1 MKRMI
6 SLLYGFVY
14 DGQIKEHELF
24 GDIMA
29 EDTANSF
36 LNDFAQTKQGNDT
49 IFSCWARYQEAIAQ
63 GHDAVNGTI
72 GALLENDGSLAIN
85 QTVDK
90 FVRNSPPIEIAA
102 YAPLKGLPDFLD
114 LAVTLALG
122 DAREELENIGVY
134 HTATASPGGSGA
146 LFLAAAN
153 YADRGSKV
161 LLRDRHWG
169 PYDGFLAGCGLEIA
183 TYPLLGA
190 SSGLD
195 LPALEAGLGNLAQSQ
210 SKVMSWLNDPA
221 HNPTGLSLTSEERMS
236 VLRAFSKAAME
247 HEDVGFTLLIDA
259 AYHVYAREPHGWA
272 ETLTD
277 ALHDGMEWPANL
289 LLTFAISLSKSHTV
303 YGLRGGALVSIHPDN
318 SVVERITTVMGVTGR
333 QTWSASSRLAQ
344 YSIAKIHSDSESG
357 AAWSDEKVRMTEIL
371 KQRRDL
377 FIATCQK
384 LKVPINPTHDG
395 FFAWLEHEDP
405 TGIVDSCAL
414 EQVYLV
420 PLNGGVRIGLCA
432 IPTDKI
438 ERVAVSLSNALKE

>member
-1 MKRMI
+1 
-6 SLLYGFVY
+6 
-14 DGQIKEHELF
+14 
-24 GDIMA
+24 MA
-29 EDTANSF
+29 GDTANSF
-36 LNDFAQTKQGNDT
+36 LNDFARTKQGNDT
-49 IFSCWARYQEAIAQ
+49 IFSCWARYQQAVAE

-90 FVRNSPPIEIAA
+90 FVRSSPPIEIAA
-102 YAPLKGLPDFLD
+102 YAPLKGLPEFLD

-122 DAREELENIGVY
+122 DARGELESIGVH

-169 PYDGFLAGCGLEIA
+169 PYDGFLAGCGLGIA
-183 TYPLLGA
+183 TYPLLNEA
-190 SSGLD
+190 QCLD
-195 LPALEAGLGNLAQSQ
+195 LPGLKDSLTNLAKSQ

-221 HNPTGLSLTSEERMS
+221 HNPTGLSLTESERMG
-236 VLRAFSKAAME
+236 VLRAFANVAME
-247 HEDVGFTLLIDA
+247 YEDVGFTLLIDA
-259 AYHVYAREPHGWA
+259 AYHVYAKEPHGWA

-303 YGLRGGALVSIHPDN
+303 YGLRGGALVSIHPDE

-344 YSIAKIHSDSESG
+344 YSIAKIHSNSESG
-357 AAWSDEKVRMTEIL
+357 AAWSDEKLRLTKIL
-371 KQRRDL
+371 QERRDL
-377 FIATCQK
+377 FIATCEK
-384 LKVPINPTHDG
+384 LEVPINPTHDG
-395 FFAWLEHEDP
+395 FFAWLEHDNP
-405 TGIVDSCAL
+405 AKIVESCAQ

-420 PLNGGVRIGLCA
+420 PLNGGIRIGLCA

-438 ERVAVSLSNALKE
+438 ERVAISLSNALKE

>member
-6 SLLYGFVY
+6 SLLHGFVF

-85 QTVDK
+85 QTVDT

-122 DAREELENIGVY
+122 DAREELENIGVH

-195 LPALEAGLGNLAQSQ
+195 L
-210 SKVMSWLNDPA
+210 
-221 HNPTGLSLTSEERMS
+221 SL
-236 VLRAFSKAAME
+236 
-247 HEDVGFTLLIDA
+247 
-259 AYHVYAREPHGWA
+259 
-272 ETLTD
+272 
-277 ALHDGMEWPANL
+277 
-289 LLTFAISLSKSHTV
+289 
-303 YGLRGGALVSIHPDN
+303 IH
-318 SVVERITTVMGVTGR
+318 I
-333 QTWSASSRLAQ
+333 
-344 YSIAKIHSDSESG
+344 
-357 AAWSDEKVRMTEIL
+357 
-371 KQRRDL
+371 
-377 FIATCQK
+377 
-384 LKVPINPTHDG
+384 
-395 FFAWLEHEDP
+395 
-405 TGIVDSCAL
+405 
-414 EQVYLV
+414 
-420 PLNGGVRIGLCA
+420 
-432 IPTDKI
+432 
-438 ERVAVSLSNALKE
+438 

>member
-1 MKRMI
+1 
-6 SLLYGFVY
+6 
-14 DGQIKEHELF
+14 
-24 GDIMA
+24 MA
-29 EDTANSF
+29 GDTASSF

-49 IFSCWARYQEAIAQ
+49 IFSCWARYQEAVAQ

-85 QTVDK
+85 KTVDK
-90 FVRNSPPIEIAA
+90 FVRSSPPIEIAA
-102 YAPLKGLPDFLD
+102 YAPLKGLPEFLD

-122 DAREELENIGVY
+122 DARQELESIGVH

-183 TYPLLGA
+183 TYPLLSQ

-195 LPALEAGLGNLAQSQ
+195 LDSLRFNLSKLARTQ

-221 HNPTGLSLTSEERMS
+221 HNPTGLSLTPDERMS
-236 VLRAFSKAAME
+236 VLRAFSEAAMDN
-247 HEDVGFTLLIDA
+247 EDVGFTLLIDA
-259 AYHVYAREPHGWA
+259 AYHLYAKEPHGWA
-272 ETLTD
+272 ETITD

-289 LLTFAISLSKSHTV
+289 LITFAISLSKSHTV
-303 YGLRGGALVSIHPDN
+303 YGLRGGALVSIHPDE

-344 YSIAKIHSDSESG
+344 YSIAKIHSDTESG
-357 AAWSDEKVRMTEIL
+357 AAWSDEKVRLTEIL
-371 KQRRDL
+371 KQRREL
-377 FIATCQK
+377 FIAACNDMS
-384 LKVPINPTHDG
+384 VPINPTHDG

-405 TGIVDSCAL
+405 KAIVESCAL

-438 ERVAVSLSNALKE
+438 ERVAQSLSNALNE